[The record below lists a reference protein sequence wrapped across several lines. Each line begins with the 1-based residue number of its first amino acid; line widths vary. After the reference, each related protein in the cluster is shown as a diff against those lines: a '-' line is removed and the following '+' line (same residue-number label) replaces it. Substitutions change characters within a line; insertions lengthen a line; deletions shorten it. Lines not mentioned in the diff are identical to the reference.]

1 MEKLFERPNNFE
13 IMNKINEIVEWINK
27 TDEYL
32 TIMFDAMRNN
42 PRTDYRDLEKRG
54 TMYGV
59 LGETDES

>member
-42 PRTDYRDLEKRG
+42 SRNDYRDLEKRG
-54 TMYGV
+54 KMYGV